1 MQNSS
6 SSRCSRA
13 SFTAF
18 KLTRAFANAFPFNTF
33 FIQPFVTS
41 RAASMISAYLD
52 SHILWLVRIQMKFIS
67 VWNILGITTCLLNL
81 SGKVHINGRAFI
93 QPLDWRCLSYIFR
106 RLLLWLPLTAAIVL
120 DQFRTELLVSV
131 YIFSSQ
137 CLFSSLALI
146 EPVDEISPP
155 LDGILWLTLLNN
167 HRQNS
172 KAKYFSKLTSNERVF
187 FGGEMKDLS

>member
-1 MQNSS
+1 M
-6 SSRCSRA
+6 
-13 SFTAF
+13 
-18 KLTRAFANAFPFNTF
+18 
-33 FIQPFVTS
+33 
-41 RAASMISAYLD
+41 
-52 SHILWLVRIQMKFIS
+52 
-67 VWNILGITTCLLNL
+67 
-81 SGKVHINGRAFI
+81 
-93 QPLDWRCLSYIFR
+93 
-106 RLLLWLPLTAAIVL
+106 WLPLTAAIVL

-131 YIFSSQ
+131 YICSSQ

-155 LDGILWLTLLNN
+155 IDGILWLTLNN